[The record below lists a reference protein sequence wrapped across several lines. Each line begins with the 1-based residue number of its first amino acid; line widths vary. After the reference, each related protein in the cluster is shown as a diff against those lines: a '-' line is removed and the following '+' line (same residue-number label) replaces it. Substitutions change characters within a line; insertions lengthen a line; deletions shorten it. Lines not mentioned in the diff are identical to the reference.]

1 MENARINRRVAVLG
15 GGLLGCCTALVLAR
29 RGARVT
35 LFDRAEQLFSRTSVH
50 NEGKIHFGY
59 VYVGDSSLATARTL
73 IGGALCFAPFLKD
86 YLDLVPERIALSSP
100 HVYLVH
106 ADTQRSLDQVSG
118 YFEIGRASCRE
129 RV

>member
-50 NEGKIHFGY
+50 NEGKIHFGT
-59 VYVGDSSLATARTL
+59 STPA
-73 IGGALCFAPFLKD
+73 IP
-86 YLDLVPERIALSSP
+86 
-100 HVYLVH
+100 
-106 ADTQRSLDQVSG
+106 VSRPR
-118 YFEIGRASCRE
+118 GR
-129 RV
+129 